1 MIQLHKLVHYPAA
14 IRVLCFLL
22 LLALVWVP
30 IALFLYA
37 WLGTDGSLSVI
48 PLVLLYVLFV
58 VWLVPWGRRVH
69 GQTQPLRAH
78 GLEATAQFGR
88 ELAMG
93 IVVGLVSLKLLFTL
107 EGWLGW
113 LTWQPAPPT
122 LVRIA
127 LEGLLVGL
135 AVGLAEEL
143 LFRGWLID
151 ELRYNWGFTP
161 ALWAS
166 GTIYAA
172 VHFIKPWE
180 AIVESLPSFPGL
192 LLLGLTLGW
201 ARQHTAGRLGL
212 AIGLHG
218 GLVAGYYLVDV
229 GDLVIYTE
237 QVPEWVT
244 GLNQNPLAGAMGVL
258 FLSFI
263 AMGLRY
269 LPKSHDSGVSYQ

>member
-1 MIQLHKLVHYPAA
+1 MIQLHKLVHYPAPVR
-14 IRVLCFLL
+14 IFCFLL

-30 IALFLYA
+30 IALPLYA

-48 PLVLLYVLFV
+48 PLVLLYVLFM

-69 GQTQPLRAH
+69 GQAQPLRTH
-78 GLEATAQFGR
+78 GLGASARYGR
-88 ELAMG
+88 ELAIG
-93 IVVGLVSLKLLFTL
+93 VVVGLVSLGLLFTL
-107 EGWLGW
+107 EGGLGW

-122 LVRIA
+122 LGRIA

-135 AVGLAEEL
+135 GVGLAEEL
-143 LFRGWLID
+143 LFRGWLLD
-151 ELRYNWGFTP
+151 ELRYDWGFTP

-172 VHFIKPWE
+172 LHFIKPWE
-180 AIVESLPSFPGL
+180 AIVKELPSFPGL

-201 ARQHTAGRLGL
+201 ARQRTAGRLGL

-218 GLVAGYYLVDV
+218 GLVAGYYLIDV
-229 GDLVIYTE
+229 GDLAIYTGR
-237 QVPEWVT
+237 VPEWVT

-258 FLSFI
+258 FLALISAGI
-263 AMGLRY
+263 RY
-269 LPKSHDSGVSYQ
+269 IPSASR

>member
-1 MIQLHKLVHYPAA
+1 MIQLYQLVRYPAPVR
-14 IRVLCFLL
+14 IFCFLL

-30 IALFLYA
+30 IALPLYA

-48 PLVLLYVLFV
+48 PLILLYVLFV

-69 GQTQPLRAH
+69 GQAQPLRTH
-78 GLEATAQFGR
+78 GLGVSARYGR
-88 ELAMG
+88 ELAIG
-93 IVVGLVSLKLLFTL
+93 VVVGLVSLGLLFTL

-122 LVRIA
+122 LGRIA

-135 AVGLAEEL
+135 GVGLAEEL
-143 LFRGWLID
+143 LFRGWLLD
-151 ELRYNWGFTP
+151 ELRYDWGFTP

-172 VHFIKPWE
+172 LHFIKPWE
-180 AIVESLPSFPGL
+180 AIVKELPSFPGL

-201 ARQHTAGRLGL
+201 TRQRTRGRLGM

-218 GLVAGYYLVDV
+218 GLVWGYYLVAV
-229 GDLVIYTE
+229 GDLARYA
-237 QVPEWVT
+237 QVVPDWVT
-244 GLNQNPLAGAMGVL
+244 GINQNPLAGVAGVV
-258 FLSFI
+258 FLCAI
-263 AMGLRY
+263 ATVLRWGGSN
-269 LPKSHDSGVSYQ
+269 KSSKC